1 MTELRVTFAGAFLGI
16 ESGGAWG
23 RVPIG
28 GIERKTGAKKE
39 RSEERGRGDGMQLS
53 RITYTVQ

>member
-1 MTELRVTFAGAFLGI
+1 MMTELRVTFAGAFFGI

-28 GIERKTGAKKE
+28 GIERKTGGEKE
-39 RSEERGRGDGMQLS
+39 TQ
-53 RITYTVQ
+53 